1 MWWFI
6 KFCNGKCRAFLKYF
20 FIRCGILP
28 SSRVYEVKGV
38 NRVNNQSDRPVD
50 WMEEIIKRSENKMFR
65 TALAIMGGKADA
77 EDIVQDVF
85 VKLFEKQPSFE
96 SPEHETA
103 WLIRVTVN
111 LCKSRLRSHWW
122 KKSVPLLDDYPAQN
136 DEQQDIIHTVLS
148 LPSKYRIVIHLFY
161 YEGYSTKE
169 IAEITKQKE
178 STVREQLT
186 RARRM
191 LKIFLEGEQT

>member
-1 MWWFI
+1 M
-6 KFCNGKCRAFLKYF
+6 
-20 FIRCGILP
+20 
-28 SSRVYEVKGV
+28 S
-38 NRVNNQSDRPVD
+38 NQSNRPVD
-50 WMEEIIKRSENKMFR
+50 LTEESVKRNEDKLYRAAIAII
-65 TALAIMGGKADA
+65 GGKAEA

-85 VKLFEKQPSFE
+85 LKLFEKHPNFE
-96 SPEHETA
+96 STEHETA

-122 KKSVPLLDDYPAQN
+122 KKTVPLLDSYPAKTNEKQSLM
-136 DEQQDIIHTVLS
+136 ETVLS
-148 LPSKYRIVIHLFY
+148 LPAKYRIVVHLFY

-169 IAEITKQKE
+169 IAGIMGRKE

-191 LKIFLEGEQT
+191 LKKFLEGEQT